1 MPIPGPA
8 GEKAKGV
15 SMRLNVKK
23 AQVRSASSVT
33 PAAQTKS
40 SKKRRYEPNPEP
52 KPINTAQVGDLT
64 LLHQKSEINFYL
76 HRPSNS
82 CSSQAA
88 WYAKAVTTLY
98 VLQDEATAKEA
109 SSDGNSKPLQLSFH
123 LRGSCSVSSVEVETA
138 SIVSSSQSHQ
148 AKTQAELVK
157 RKTSFH
163 HFDPLE
169 RVLLKPATSS
179 TIDDVVQ
186 GAKIKRHEAD
196 SQSTRGATGM
206 TNAIRAASIGSN
218 LGELRILSNTAV
230 ENDINEDKNSK
241 DSQATK
247 IDEEARQ
254 ACWKADIQSMHSSGD
269 VSMRLS
275 EKIESR
281 TTRRRNSRLDFI
293 ANNMA
298 RNSERATKVTI
309 HYIICLG
316 SENADDTIR
325 HLGGIHALTTNQTPH
340 IYTTAGVYG
349 DHEGPRSWIPTTDS
363 ASSQHRASHDMT
375 IRVTAPVKDGLSIV
389 GYGEDFG
396 VHETILHDQLTV
408 QTKTG
413 FAMIEEDSL
422 TRELGKSHVNWLRST
437 VTSCIERNDD
447 GRDSTNYPHI
457 IPPEGT
463 LESQRNSNIT
473 SIESILA
480 TSVWKSC
487 SWLPISPRSQGFA
500 IGPFRILEDPEYF
513 NSLIEDETGSSTSD
527 GEDDEEQEETPD
539 PIKVAREN
547 GEGIRQA
554 YFAPIFARKFIHVTT
569 ANMSLLPHTKF
580 DLTPLTKRQTEFLED
595 LDKSVLTSTVG
606 VPHRSL
612 SLMRDIL
619 ALPSFRTVSYTQ
631 IWIPEAVH
639 GGSTSGSLH
648 CCPEVLN
655 NPFLGGAIMDA
666 RLLPPVNHR
675 LPYYQGGRVLQFL
688 QARCTIRGWIT
699 SAIPLGGNDDVG
711 NGYIHSLIESLM
723 MSLYARGHGA
733 YGEGGGKGSV
743 YCCKRFA
750 SKSGLNSSNLDFL
763 PVQNIEDID
772 FDVGIVGGIVG
783 AVPVE
788 DRNNDQLWR
797 SASNGTES
805 HTSAMDEFA
814 VRQLLTLDS
823 VSTLERGTDK
833 DRFVPTPSMGWMG
846 SHLSLSFLSSN
857 ANSSSDLGCGALELQ
872 HPIGGLPYRV
882 LKGDLVRRVVEGR
895 AGIANFVRL
904 VRATFVAAHLADTGS
919 AELKYPPER
928 KTNSIEQDKGQ
939 GGEKVEDNDDR
950 QKPRFIVCVNEI
962 LKKKGLSHTLFTRAL
977 QNLSG
982 RVREAQL
989 LGTLVDVER
998 ANKDPR
1004 THRSYVDPEGFPN
1017 SYVRGS
1023 SQLYLRVGV
1032 HVEPAKDAGGSG
1044 VVKGIQLQA
1053 YAEPVIPEG
1062 GIAYGGPITL
1072 RIVENEGQFR
1082 EYVKDLNIDGSRR
1095 DWGSVTLHAKPVTLP
1110 KAQTAASGIIET
1122 GGTGNK
1128 RPNESN
1134 KGDSNSNS
1142 TSPLGITPLAVGA
1155 FTESN
1160 IHKGGYQAIELI
1172 RITNLTPLLWVRV
1185 DPMLLYG
1192 GKISVI
1198 QQDACLAEM
1207 LFHDGDAGAQVD
1219 ALRALAERPMKI
1231 QGSVKVSSVY
1241 DVQVSEL
1248 PVRVLGDC
1256 LRGTPALHSS
1266 LPHTPSV
1273 RAQAALAI
1281 AQWQNNKAPKHK
1293 NDIGQ
1298 SNWVGLHLLIQ
1309 YFRERF
1315 YNNETVMPVKF
1326 NRVAVKKNHIEATQ
1340 TVNNA
1345 DGSTPQLKASEDDGY
1360 RYLDDFD
1367 EGIERAAVLE
1377 EADEVEV
1384 EEDEEYRVRSAVI
1397 TAIASIRAKDG
1408 MTPAPVLQFLE
1419 TVLKAMDTDVVGNLV
1434 TPDEEFLMERKRRR
1448 MNEQTMEGEGEDEES
1463 DDEVEDIVV
1472 TSIPHASSM
1481 LVSDAL
1487 LALCHINVSPSF
1499 ITDPTT
1505 GKSVQSTARHPVSNL
1520 MEISRRWLD
1529 WELYRESVR
1538 RDLESKSLAGI
1549 SGACNDTI
1557 APSAITA
1564 LYTLSILRQSTTDP
1578 PSASRRDSTTS
1589 QDSSSLDATSKEMF
1603 RNPDEVATASF
1614 YISIFDSKPNR
1625 SDVTRA
1631 ACAQAV
1637 ACICCAAD
1645 RFENE
1650 TKKPVGL
1657 LTALEFMFKRIV
1669 DPQTTPGL
1677 RQTLAQLML
1686 DACSGK
1692 ICSMQ
1697 RVGAIGG
1704 RNELVTSASRFLHG
1718 PLGASYGGD
1727 TGAAVVTNV
1736 NALSYSAAS
1745 AVNDGARRGLRL
1757 LSRAGHPRE
1766 IGIAEELIVRIAR
1779 FATDLWR
1786 TINGE
1791 PLVLAD
1797 SNFASHKISSGVCAF
1812 DGHLRCTLLALWQW
1826 IWPRGCFAVLQV
1838 QVRKANE
1845 WTGNYEDLG
1854 VDKVMKTSEEEKL
1867 AANEEEAS
1875 LAALDELTRKEL
1887 DRQMWRGEMAIKAYE
1902 IYKSKSSSK
1911 ASNVSELSATEQ
1923 GIGQPLPPIQR
1934 DVAFKQGGW
1943 IASAAQQRRSTG
1955 IDGGTAITKIR
1966 LRTSNDQ

>member
-1 MPIPGPA
+1 MPIRGPA
-8 GEKAKGV
+8 GEKGNGV

-23 AQVRSASSVT
+23 AQVRSASSGT
-33 PAAQTKS
+33 SAQKKS
-40 SKKRRYEPNPEP
+40 TKKRRFEPPPASSPSNMS
-52 KPINTAQVGDLT
+52 QVGDLQ
-64 LLHQKSEINFYL
+64 LLHQESDISFYL

-82 CSSQAA
+82 YTPQAK
-88 WYAKAVTTLY
+88 WYASAVTTLY
-98 VLQDEATAKEA
+98 VLQDEAIVKDTA
-109 SSDGNSKPLQLSFH
+109 SSEENQQLQFAFH
-123 LRGSCSVSSVEVETA
+123 LRGSCHVSAVEVETP
-138 SIVSSSQSHQ
+138 SIVSSSPSDQSKSKQ
-148 AKTQAELVK
+148 ELVK
-157 RKTSFH
+157 TKSMFD

-169 RVLLKPATSS
+169 RVLLKPATSC
-179 TIDDVVQ
+179 TMDDVVQ
-186 GAKIKRHEAD
+186 RAKTKRHEAD

-218 LGELRILSNTAV
+218 LGELRIISSRAL
-230 ENDINEDKNSK
+230 ENKNNDKNEK
-241 DSQATK
+241 DSSSASS
-247 IDEEARQ
+247 IEDARKD
-254 ACWKADIQSMHSSGD
+254 CWKSDIQSTYSSGD
-269 VSMRLS
+269 VVSRL
-275 EKIESR
+275 EKRIESR
-281 TTRRRNSRLDFI
+281 TIRRKNSRIESVAATL
-293 ANNMA
+293 AK
-298 RNSERATKVTI
+298 NSDRAAKITV
-309 HYIICLG
+309 HYTICLTNEDP
-316 SENADDTIR
+316 SDSIR
-325 HLGGIHALTTNQTPH
+325 HLGGIHALTTNQSPH
-340 IYTTAGVYG
+340 IYTTAGIYG
-349 DHEGPRSWIPTTDS
+349 DHEGSRSWIPTTDS

-375 IRVTAPVKDGLSIV
+375 IRVTAPMKDGLSIV
-389 GYGEDFG
+389 GFGEDFG
-396 VHETILHDQLTV
+396 VQETLLHD
-408 QTKTG
+408 
-413 FAMIEEDSL
+413 
-422 TRELGKSHVNWLRST
+422 RST
-437 VTSCIERNDD
+437 VHTESGQIIVEEDNLKKEIGKDHVEWLRTTSFNCIQRNDD
-447 GRDSTNYPHI
+447 TNTAKYPHI
-457 IPPEGT
+457 IPPEG
-463 LESQRNSNIT
+463 LLGSHRHKNIT
-473 SIESILA
+473 SIDSILA

-487 SWLPISPRSQGFA
+487 SWLPISPRSIGFA
-500 IGPFRILEDPEYF
+500 IGPFRILEDPEYL
-513 NSLIEDETGSSTSD
+513 NSLVEDETGNSTSE
-527 GEDDEEQEETPD
+527 GEEDEEDKEEAPD
-539 PIKVAREN
+539 PILVARQN

-554 YFAPIFARKFIHVTT
+554 YFAPLFARKFIHATVSD
-569 ANMSLLPHTKF
+569 MSLLPDTRF
-580 DLTPLTKRQTEFLED
+580 DLTPLTKRQTELLED

-606 VPHRSL
+606 VPHRAL

-619 ALPSFRTVSYTQ
+619 ALPAFRTVSYTQ

-639 GGSTSGSLH
+639 GGVTSGSLH

-655 NPFLGGAIMDA
+655 NPFLGGAVMDA
-666 RLLPPVNHR
+666 RLLPPINHR
-675 LPYYQGGRVLQFL
+675 LPYYQGGRILQFL
-688 QARCTIRGWIT
+688 QARCAIRGWII
-699 SAIPLGGNDDVG
+699 SAVPLGGSDDVG
-711 NGYIHSLIESLM
+711 NGYIHTLIESLI

-733 YGEGGGKGSV
+733 HGEGGGKGGV
-743 YCCKRFA
+743 FCTKRFA
-750 SKSGLNSSNLDFL
+750 CASGLNSTNLDFL

-772 FDVGIVGGIVG
+772 FDVGVVGGIVG

-805 HTSAMDEFA
+805 HSSAMDEFT

-857 ANSSSDLGCGALELQ
+857 ANSSSELGCGALELQ
-872 HPIGGLPYRV
+872 HPIGGLPYRA

-919 AELKYPPER
+919 VELKYPPER
-928 KTNSIEQDKGQ
+928 KSKVADQDKGQ
-939 GGEKVEDNDDR
+939 VGEKEKDNIER
-950 QKPRFIVCVNEI
+950 PKPRFIVCVNEI
-962 LKKKGLSHTLFTRAL
+962 LKKRGLSHTLFTRAL

-1017 SYVRGS
+1017 SYVRGA

-1032 HVEPAKDAGGSG
+1032 HVEPSKDAGGSG
-1044 VVKGIQLQA
+1044 VAKGIQLQA

-1095 DWGSVTLHAKPVTLP
+1095 DWGSATLHAKPVTLP
-1110 KAQTAASGIIET
+1110 KAQTAASGIIESS
-1122 GGTGNK
+1122 GSGTK
-1128 RPNESN
+1128 RSN
-1134 KGDSNSNS
+1134 DSDKGDSNSRS
-1142 TSPLGITPLAVGA
+1142 KSPLGITASAYGA

-1198 QQDACLAEM
+1198 QPDACLAEM
-1207 LFHDGDAGAQVD
+1207 LFHDGDSGAQVD

-1266 LPHTPSV
+1266 LPHTPVV

-1281 AQWQNNKAPKHK
+1281 AQWQNNKAPKYK
-1293 NDIGQ
+1293 NDVGQ

-1315 YNNETVMPVKF
+1315 YNNGTVMPVKF
-1326 NRVAVKKNHIEATQ
+1326 NRVAVKKNHVEMTQ

-1345 DGSTPQLKASEDDGY
+1345 DGSTPQIQVNEDDGY

-1384 EEDEEYRVRSAVI
+1384 EEDEEYRVKSAVI

-1408 MTPAPVLQFLE
+1408 MTPTPVLQFLE
-1419 TVLKAMDTDVVGNLV
+1419 TVLKAGDVDMVGNLV
-1434 TPDEEFLMERKRRR
+1434 TPDEEVLMERKRRR
-1448 MNEQTMEGEGEDEES
+1448 VNEQAAEGEDEES

-1481 LVSDAL
+1481 LISDAL

-1538 RDLESKSLAGI
+1538 KDIESKSLAGV
-1549 SGACNDTI
+1549 SGVCFDTI
-1557 APSAITA
+1557 ASCAITA

-1578 PSASRRDSTTS
+1578 PTASRKDSTTT
-1589 QDSSSLDATSKEMF
+1589 QDSKSLNAESKERF
-1603 RNPDEVATASF
+1603 RKLDEVATASF
-1614 YISIFDSKPNR
+1614 YISIFDSKPHR

-1637 ACICCAAD
+1637 ACVCCAAD
-1645 RFENE
+1645 RFESD

-1657 LTALEFMFKRIV
+1657 LTALEFMFERIV
-1669 DPQTTPGL
+1669 DSRTPPGL

-1704 RNELVTSASRFLHG
+1704 RNDLVTSAARFLHG

-1736 NALSYSAAS
+1736 NALSSSAAS

-1757 LSRAGHPRE
+1757 ICRAGHPRE
-1766 IGIAEELIVRIAR
+1766 VGIAEELIVRIAR
-1779 FATDLWR
+1779 FATNLWR

-1791 PLVLAD
+1791 PLEITD
-1797 SNFASHKISSGVCAF
+1797 SSSVFRKGNVGVCAY

-1845 WTGNYEDLG
+1845 WTRGYNDLG

-1887 DRQMWRGEMAIKAYE
+1887 DRQMWRGEMAMKAYD
-1902 IYKSKSSSK
+1902 IYKSSNKT
-1911 ASNVSELSATEQ
+1911 SNVSDLSAAEQ
-1923 GIGQPLPPIQR
+1923 GIGQPLPPVQR
-1934 DVAFKQGGW
+1934 DTSFKQGGW

>member
-1 MPIPGPA
+1 MPSKP
-8 GEKAKGV
+8 GEKGPGL

-23 AQVRSASSVT
+23 TQAARSTAT
-33 PAAQTKS
+33 S
-40 SKKRRYEPNPEP
+40 SKKRRFEPPPASAAPN
-52 KPINTAQVGDLT
+52 NTAQVGDLR
-64 LLHQKSEINFYL
+64 LLHQKSDLAFYL
-76 HRPSNS
+76 HRQQPSNKS
-82 CSSQAA
+82 NLSYDLPKAT
-88 WYAKAVTTLY
+88 WYANATTNLY
-98 VLQDEATAKEA
+98 VLGAVDNAQNPQSQFA
-109 SSDGNSKPLQLSFH
+109 LH
-123 LRGSCSVSSVEVETA
+123 LRGSCHVSAVDVETI
-138 SIVSSSQSHQ
+138 STDPS
-148 AKTQAELVK
+148 KPELVK
-157 RKTSFH
+157 QKTVFQ

-169 RVLLKPATSS
+169 RVLLKPATSC
-179 TIDDVVQ
+179 TMDDVVQ
-186 GAKIKRHEAD
+186 RAKKRRHEAD

-218 LGELRILSNTAV
+218 LGELRIISSTGLAQDEKDQGSADSLKKSRKNCWKS
-230 ENDINEDKNSK
+230 DIASIYDSGNVVSRLAEQIEARTGWRKNSRI
-241 DSQATK
+241 DSVAGML
-247 IDEEARQ
+247 A
-254 ACWKADIQSMHSSGD
+254 MHSD
-269 VSMRLS
+269 RAA
-275 EKIESR
+275 KITVR
-281 TTRRRNSRLDFI
+281 YT
-293 ANNMA
+293 
-298 RNSERATKVTI
+298 
-309 HYIICLG
+309 ICLG
-316 SENADDTIR
+316 SSDDEDSSSSVIR
-325 HLGGIHALTTNQTPH
+325 HLGGIHAITTNQTPH
-340 IYTTAGVYG
+340 IYTTAGIYG
-349 DHEGPRSWIPTTDS
+349 DHEGPRSWLPTTDS
-363 ASSQHRASHDMT
+363 ASSAHRASHDMT
-375 IRVTAPVKDGLSIV
+375 IRTTAPMKDGISVV
-389 GYGEDFG
+389 GFGENFG
-396 VHETILHDQLTV
+396 VQESLLHDGLTV
-408 QTKTG
+408 TERGQ
-413 FAMIEEDSL
+413 AMVEETSL
-422 TRELGKSHVNWLRST
+422 TTELGKNHVKWLRST
-437 VTSCIERNDD
+437 FSACRERNNQGSIPSDF
-447 GRDSTNYPHI
+447 PHI
-457 IPPEGT
+457 IPPEGQN
-463 LESQRNSNIT
+463 ENIT
-473 SIESILA
+473 SIDSILA
-480 TSVWKSC
+480 TSVWKSY
-487 SWLPISPRSQGFA
+487 SLLPISPRSQGFA
-500 IGPFRILEDPEYF
+500 IGPFRILDDPEYL
-513 NSLIEDETGSSTSD
+513 NSLVEDEARSS
-527 GEDDEEQEETPD
+527 GEEDDEDQEGTPD
-539 PIKVAREN
+539 PILVAREN

-554 YFAPIFARKFIHVTT
+554 YFAPVFARKFIHATT
-569 ANMSLLPHTKF
+569 SNMSLLPDTKF
-580 DLTPLTKRQTEFLED
+580 ELTPLTKRQTALLED

-606 VPHRSL
+606 VPHRAL

-619 ALPSFRTVSYTQ
+619 ALPVFPTVSYTQ

-639 GGSTSGSLH
+639 GGVTSGSLH

-666 RLLPPVNHR
+666 RLLPPINHR
-675 LPYYQGGRVLQFL
+675 LPYYQGGRILQFL
-688 QARCTIRGWIT
+688 QARCAIRGWII
-699 SAIPLGGNDDVG
+699 SAVPLGGFDDVG
-711 NGYIHSLIESLM
+711 NGYIHTLIESLI

-733 YGEGGGKGSV
+733 HGEGGGKGGV
-743 YCCKRFA
+743 FFTKRFA
-750 SKSGLNSSNLDFL
+750 CASGLNSSNLDFL

-814 VRQLLTLDS
+814 VRQLLALDS

-833 DRFVPTPSMGWMG
+833 DKFVPTPSMGWMG

-857 ANSSSDLGCGALELQ
+857 ANSSSELGCGALELQ
-872 HPIGGLPYRV
+872 HPIGGLPYRA

-904 VRATFVAAHLADTGS
+904 VRATFVAAHLADTGQV
-919 AELKYPPER
+919 ELKYPPE
-928 KTNSIEQDKGQ
+928 KKSKGTEQDKGLVA
-939 GGEKVEDNDDR
+939 EKEKENIER
-950 QKPRFIVCVNEI
+950 PKPRFIVCVNEI

-977 QNLSG
+977 QTLSG

-1017 SYVRGS
+1017 SYVRGA

-1032 HVEPAKDAGGSG
+1032 HVEPSKDAGGSG
-1044 VVKGIQLQA
+1044 VAKGIQLQA

-1122 GGTGNK
+1122 GDSGTK
-1128 RPNESN
+1128 RSSDSN
-1134 KGDSNSNS
+1134 KGESNSS
-1142 TSPLGITPLAVGA
+1142 TKSPLGITPSAVGA
-1155 FTESN
+1155 FTETN
-1160 IHKGGYQAIELI
+1160 IHKSGYQAIELI

-1231 QGSVKVSSVY
+1231 QGSVKISSVY
-1241 DVQVSEL
+1241 DVRVSEL
-1248 PVRVLGDC
+1248 PVRLLGDC

-1273 RAQAALAI
+1273 RAQAAYAI

-1298 SNWVGLHLLIQ
+1298 SNWVGLHLLVQ

-1326 NRVAVKKNHIEATQ
+1326 NRVAVKKNLVEATQ

-1345 DGSTPQLKASEDDGY
+1345 DGSTAATKANEDDGY

-1408 MTPAPVLQFLE
+1408 MTPDPVLRFLE
-1419 TVLKAMDTDVVGNLV
+1419 TVLKANDADMISNLAN
-1434 TPDEEFLMERKRRR
+1434 PEEEILMERKRRK
-1448 MNEQTMEGEGEDEES
+1448 MNDHTIEGEDEES
-1463 DDEVEDIVV
+1463 DDEVEDIVA
-1472 TSIPHASSM
+1472 TSIPYASTM
-1481 LVSDAL
+1481 LISDAL

-1505 GKSVQSTARHPVSNL
+1505 GKQVQSTARHPVSNL
-1520 MEISRRWLD
+1520 MEVSRRWLD

-1538 RDLESKSLAGI
+1538 KHLESKSLAGV
-1549 SGACNDTI
+1549 SGVCYDTI

-1578 PSASRRDSTTS
+1578 PATSTKI
-1589 QDSSSLDATSKEMF
+1589 QDSSAESKERF
-1603 RNPDEVATASF
+1603 RKLDEVASASF
-1614 YISIFDSKPNR
+1614 YISIFDSKPQR

-1637 ACICCAAD
+1637 ACVCCAAD
-1645 RFENE
+1645 RFESD

-1657 LTALEFMFKRIV
+1657 LTALEFMFERIV
-1669 DPQTTPGL
+1669 HPQTSPGL

-1704 RNELVTSASRFLHG
+1704 RNDLVTSAARFLHG

-1727 TGAAVVTNV
+1727 TGAAVITNV

-1757 LSRAGHPRE
+1757 ICRAGHPRE
-1766 IGIAEELIVRIAR
+1766 VGIPEELIVRIAR
-1779 FATDLWR
+1779 FATNLWR

-1791 PLVLAD
+1791 
-1797 SNFASHKISSGVCAF
+1797 SIEMSESSSPFYKGNIGVCAN

-1826 IWPRGCFAVLQV
+1826 VWHKGCFAVLQV

-1845 WTGNYEDLG
+1845 WKGNYKDLG

-1867 AANEEEAS
+1867 AANEEEVS

-1887 DRQMWRGEMAIKAYE
+1887 DRQMWRGEMAMKAYE
-1902 IYKSKSSSK
+1902 ISKSTNK
-1911 ASNVSELSATEQ
+1911 PSNATDLSATEQ
-1923 GIGQPLPPIQR
+1923 GISQPLPPVQR
-1934 DVAFKQGGW
+1934 DTAFKQGGW

-1955 IDGGTAITKIR
+1955 IDGGTAITRIR